1 MVSSFFT
8 GFVFGPGIGA
18 GRLDVAMI
26 FFFFRY
32 IIHDDYHV
40 EVRACVAIAAGEEIT
55 DHYVTPLNGT
65 QYRRSHLK
73 DGWFFDCVCPR
84 CRDPTEKGAM
94 TSAFVCP
101 ANKCSR
107 GALLPSDPLDP
118 KSPWKCTKCKDVV
131 ITDWEKTLGPALFCF
146 FLDGCCREFF

>member
-1 MVSSFFT
+1 MNFS
-8 GFVFGPGIGA
+8 
-18 GRLDVAMI
+18 
-26 FFFFRY
+26 FFRY

-101 ANKCSR
+101 ANKCR
-107 GALLPSDPLDP
+107 GGALLPSDPLDP

-131 ITDWEKTLGPALFCF
+131 ITDWEKTLGRALFF
-146 FLDGCCREFF
+146 DESF

>member
-1 MVSSFFT
+1 MNFS
-8 GFVFGPGIGA
+8 
-18 GRLDVAMI
+18 
-26 FFFFRY
+26 FFRY

-101 ANKCSR
+101 ANKCR
-107 GALLPSDPLDP
+107 GGALLPSDPLDP

-131 ITDWEKTLGPALFCF
+131 ITDWEKTLGRALFF
-146 FLDGCCREFF
+146 